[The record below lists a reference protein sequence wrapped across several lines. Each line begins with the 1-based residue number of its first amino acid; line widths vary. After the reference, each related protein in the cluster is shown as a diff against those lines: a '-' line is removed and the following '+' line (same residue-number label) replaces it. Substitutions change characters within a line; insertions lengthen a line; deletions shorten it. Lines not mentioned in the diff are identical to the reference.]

1 MKGARTVTTL
11 TGQIIDAEPSLK
23 QHKDSLQAAI
33 QEAVL
38 DVINVFFD
46 RHNAVDLSSVG
57 STHDTRWLL
66 DPLIEQGMVTRLVA
80 QGGSLKSLF
89 ALAVSATVVLDTP
102 KFLGIKPELSGPVL
116 YLDWE
121 ADSVTHA
128 MRLEAL
134 CKAKGLRMIEGIHY
148 MPMASSLYLSQRRVM
163 SAVAD
168 LHPVLLIVD
177 SNAMARGATG
187 EGGAEDS
194 TIRMITALRSF
205 GPAALVVD
213 HKSEEKIRRGL
224 TGGYGSIFNRNL
236 ARLEWEVVR
245 TNRTLEATSLALR
258 LEKANN
264 IRTKVELGF
273 RFEIAANGHGI
284 WNTANIAPVDPSS
297 IISFDPSD
305 NTAASKIYNYLRTQ
319 TEAQPVSAIAKGTGL
334 RDSTVRMSLKRDDR
348 FENLGTETK
357 GLWRAIDQDTDEGY
371 QDGLPDP
378 Y

>member
-1 MKGARTVTTL
+1 
-11 TGQIIDAEPSLK
+11 
-23 QHKDSLQAAI
+23 
-33 QEAVL
+33 
-38 DVINVFFD
+38 
-46 RHNAVDLSSVG
+46 
-57 STHDTRWLL
+57 
-66 DPLIEQGMVTRLVA
+66 
-80 QGGSLKSLF
+80 
-89 ALAVSATVVLDTP
+89 VVLDTP

-305 NTAASKIYNYLRTQ
+305 NTAASKIYNYLRTRPRPSQ
-319 TEAQPVSAIAKGTGL
+319 SRRSPRAPAFGTRRCECRSSGTTALRTWAPRPRVCGGPSTRTLTRATRTVSPTP
-334 RDSTVRMSLKRDDR
+334 
-348 FENLGTETK
+348 TK
-357 GLWRAIDQDTDEGY
+357 KACAARKS
-371 QDGLPDP
+371 P
-378 Y
+378 